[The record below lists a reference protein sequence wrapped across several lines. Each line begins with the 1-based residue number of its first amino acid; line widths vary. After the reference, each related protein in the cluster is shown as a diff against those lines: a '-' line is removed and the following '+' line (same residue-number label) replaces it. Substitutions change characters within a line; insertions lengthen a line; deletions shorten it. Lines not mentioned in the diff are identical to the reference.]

1 MREKTMTVDVYTDHG
16 VAYYLDTLDAPDGA
30 KIRHAA
36 TAERPATFPGNWT
49 LLWNAFMLMCL
60 QIRAGYEAAKVEF
73 LEQVEP
79 ARLRFWFVVHWVHYM
94 APARIER
101 AAKTVVKVAQDEEAH
116 KSVRRTMITVLYVL
130 GTTAAIA
137 VAPKLIFVVWMM

>member
-1 MREKTMTVDVYTDHG
+1 MTVDVYTDHG

-36 TAERPATFPGNWT
+36 TAERPATFPGNWA

-101 AAKTVVKVAQDEEAH
+101 AAKVVSKAAQNEESHKAVRRSVVTIMYVVGGCTVV
-116 KSVRRTMITVLYVL
+116 
-130 GTTAAIA
+130 AA
-137 VAPKLIFVVWMM
+137 APKILLLVWSM